1 MIFFEVSTDS
11 DSWSVHAAAGD
22 GPHKR
27 TKDKGLNSG

>member
-1 MIFFEVSTDS
+1 MYVSIDPDT
-11 DSWSVHAAAGD
+11 WSALAAAGG